1 MCVFVCVCRDEEY
14 FATHSKKE
22 LIETAKM
29 IAKASTELVK
39 QARQIANK
47 CPDKRMRH
55 VRPKNISSLLSV
67 TSIVFISWRTWW
79 QTWNSLFIFVRW
91 RHVILIF
98 NTRTALN
105 LFFTFCFFMQDLL
118 LTIDRIP
125 TIATQLKILATVK
138 ATMFGA
144 NGNYISPLLL

>member
-55 VRPKNISSLLSV
+55 VRPKNICKIFPPYFQLLRLYSFRDAHDGKREIVCLSLYDDV
-67 TSIVFISWRTWW
+67 
-79 QTWNSLFIFVRW
+79 
-91 RHVILIF
+91 
-98 NTRTALN
+98 
-105 LFFTFCFFMQDLL
+105 M
-118 LTIDRIP
+118 
-125 TIATQLKILATVK
+125 
-138 ATMFGA
+138 
-144 NGNYISPLLL
+144 